1 VSRLL
6 WKGLRVLGYR
16 TFLASKVQARRD
28 RKRIYRYVIAYTVG
42 DTATKWLAWDHEQV
56 WRWTKSIRQAA
67 QFRSEQQ
74 AITEAESTSMV
85 WQYNYTVRRL

>member
-1 VSRLL
+1 M
-6 WKGLRVLGYR
+6 
-16 TFLASKVQARRD
+16 
-28 RKRIYRYVIAYTVG
+28 YRYVIAYTVG
-42 DTATKWLAWDHEQV
+42 DTATKWLAWDYEQA

-85 WQYNYTVRRL
+85 WQYKYTVHRL